1 MKHWLLYIVYYYYTL
16 NYNNILN
23 WTFIFLPPHLL
34 PLIFFILDP
43 FLFF

>member
-23 WTFIFLPPHLL
+23 CWTFIFLLP